1 MIKLGVFYCLED
13 GFENDI
19 VSFKSFFS
27 SKCEI
32 SKYLNHLPHLSLYVF
47 NINPD
52 DLSDVIL
59 EFKEMQKL
67 LDQCSAQIVKWKV
80 FENDILTKLNTL
92 CLEIELSNDLKNLQM
107 KVVDSL
113 NKFHFKNNNNKY
125 VGELKFSNDR
135 YGYPFIGN
143 HWIPHITI
151 GSMDIKS
158 ENLLELSEKLFAF
171 PQKISINNIC
181 LFEIKGDHHK
191 LIKKINFERSS

>member
-1 MIKLGVFYCLED
+1 MIKLGVFYCLDD

-19 VSFKSFFS
+19 ESFKSFFS

-47 NINPD
+47 NINSNN
-52 DLSDVIL
+52 LSDVIF
-59 EFKEMQKL
+59 EFNKMQKSL
-67 LDQCSAQIVKWKV
+67 NQFSAKIVKWKV

-92 CLEIELSNDLKNLQM
+92 CLEIELSNELKFLQM

-113 NKFHFKNNNNKY
+113 SKFHVKSY
-125 VGELKFSNDR
+125 SEYEGELKLSNES
-135 YGYPFIGN
+135 YGYPFVGD

-181 LFEIKGDHHK
+181 LFKIKGDYHE
-191 LIKKINFERSS
+191 LIKKIDFERSS

>member
-13 GFENDI
+13 GFKND
-19 VSFKSFFS
+19 VESFKSFFS

-47 NINPD
+47 NISSNN
-52 DLSDVIL
+52 LSDVIF
-59 EFKEMQKL
+59 EFNKMQKSL
-67 LDQCSAQIVKWKV
+67 NQFSSKTVKWKV

-92 CLEIELSNDLKNLQM
+92 CLEIELSNELKFLQM

-113 NKFHFKNNNNKY
+113 SKFHVKSY
-125 VGELKFSNDR
+125 SEYEGELKLSNES
-135 YGYPFIGN
+135 YGYPFVGD

-181 LFEIKGDHHK
+181 LFKIKGDYHE
-191 LIKKINFERSS
+191 LIKKIDFERSS

>member
-13 GFENDI
+13 GFKND
-19 VSFKSFFS
+19 VESFKSFFS

-47 NINPD
+47 NISSNN
-52 DLSDVIL
+52 LSDVIF
-59 EFKEMQKL
+59 EFNKMQKSL
-67 LDQCSAQIVKWKV
+67 NQFSSKTVKWKV

-92 CLEIELSNDLKNLQM
+92 CLEIELSNELKFLQM
-107 KVVDSL
+107 KVVGSL
-113 NKFHFKNNNNKY
+113 SKFHVKNY
-125 VGELKFSNDR
+125 SEYEGELKLSNER
-135 YGYPFIGN
+135 HGYPFVGD

-181 LFEIKGDHHK
+181 LFKIKGDYHE
-191 LIKKINFERSS
+191 LIKKIDFERSS

>member
-13 GFENDI
+13 GFKND
-19 VSFKSFFS
+19 VESFKSFFS

-47 NINPD
+47 NINSNN
-52 DLSDVIL
+52 LSDVIF
-59 EFKEMQKL
+59 EFNKMQKSL
-67 LDQCSAQIVKWKV
+67 NQFSSKTVKWKV

-92 CLEIELSNDLKNLQM
+92 CLEIELSNELKFLQM
-107 KVVDSL
+107 KVVGSL
-113 NKFHFKNNNNKY
+113 SKFHDKSY
-125 VGELKFSNDR
+125 SEYEGELKLSNER
-135 YGYPFIGN
+135 HGYPFVGD

-181 LFEIKGDHHK
+181 LFKIKGDYHE
-191 LIKKINFERSS
+191 LIKKIDFERSS

>member
-13 GFENDI
+13 GFKND
-19 VSFKSFFS
+19 VESFKSFFS

-47 NINPD
+47 NINSNN
-52 DLSDVIL
+52 LSDVIF
-59 EFKEMQKL
+59 EFNKMQKSL
-67 LDQCSAQIVKWKV
+67 NQFSSKTVKWKV

-92 CLEIELSNDLKNLQM
+92 CLEIELSNELKFLQM
-107 KVVDSL
+107 KVVGSL
-113 NKFHFKNNNNKY
+113 SKFHVKNY
-125 VGELKFSNDR
+125 SEYEGELKLSNER
-135 YGYPFIGN
+135 HGYPFVGD

-181 LFEIKGDHHK
+181 LFKIKGDYHE
-191 LIKKINFERSS
+191 LIKKIDFERSS

>member
-13 GFENDI
+13 GFKNDI
-19 VSFKSFFS
+19 ESFKSFFS

-47 NINPD
+47 NINSNN
-52 DLSDVIL
+52 LSDVIF
-59 EFKEMQKL
+59 EFNKMQKSL
-67 LDQCSAQIVKWKV
+67 NQFSSKTVKWKV

-92 CLEIELSNDLKNLQM
+92 CLEIELSNELKFLQM
-107 KVVDSL
+107 KVVGSL
-113 NKFHFKNNNNKY
+113 SKFHVKNY
-125 VGELKFSNDR
+125 SEYEGELKLSNER
-135 YGYPFIGN
+135 HGYPFVGD

-181 LFEIKGDHHK
+181 LFKIKGDHHE
-191 LIKKINFERSS
+191 LIKKIDFERRS

>member
-19 VSFKSFFS
+19 ESFKSFFS

-47 NINPD
+47 NINSHN
-52 DLSDVIL
+52 LNDVIF
-59 EFKEMQKL
+59 EFNQIQKSL
-67 LDQCSAQIVKWKV
+67 NKLSAKIVKWRV

-92 CLEIELSNDLKNLQM
+92 CLEIELSN
-107 KVVDSL
+107 
-113 NKFHFKNNNNKY
+113 
-125 VGELKFSNDR
+125 ELKFLQKNIADTLCNFNIKNHDEFEGEMKLSNDR
-135 YGYPFIGN
+135 YGYPFVGN

-158 ENLLELSEKLFAF
+158 KNLLELSEKLFVF

-181 LFEIKGDHHK
+181 LFKIKDDHHE
-191 LIKKINFERSS
+191 LIKKIDFERRS

>member
-19 VSFKSFFS
+19 EYFKSFFS

-47 NINPD
+47 NINSHN
-52 DLSDVIL
+52 LNDVIF
-59 EFKEMQKL
+59 EFNQIQKSL
-67 LDQCSAQIVKWKV
+67 NKLSAKIVKWKV

-92 CLEIELSNDLKNLQM
+92 SLEIELSNELKVLQM

-113 NKFHFKNNNNKY
+113 SKFHLKSNNDY
-125 VGELKFSNDR
+125 IGELKFSNDR

-158 ENLLELSEKLFAF
+158 KNLLELSEKLFAF

-181 LFEIKGDHHK
+181 LFKIKGDHHE
-191 LIKKINFERSS
+191 LIKKIDFERRS